1 MGQDNKH
8 RFGSVSISLRKLAS
22 GMGQSFMHWVTLFDD
37 LNDDLYDG
45 QLGEDDW
52 EVPRILLE
60 YSVIGGNY
68 TSVMQNM
75 NSMK

>member
-1 MGQDNKH
+1 
-8 RFGSVSISLRKLAS
+8 
-22 GMGQSFMHWVTLFDD
+22 MGQSFMHWVTLFDD